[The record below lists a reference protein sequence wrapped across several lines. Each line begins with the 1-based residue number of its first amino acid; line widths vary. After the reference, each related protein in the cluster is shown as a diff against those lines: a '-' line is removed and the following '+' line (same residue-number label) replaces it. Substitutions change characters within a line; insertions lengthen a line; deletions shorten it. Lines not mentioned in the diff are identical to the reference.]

1 MEGMNSSSETP
12 AGRLATERLIAAALD
27 CDRYVNGTHFIP
39 SDAPDLAPMLARCVE
54 DREPVVLISPDGREL
69 LATPVLGRLGGLGA
83 AAMQRL
89 RRGRT
94 SATGA
99 TGPVTI
105 PPLYRVELRE
115 SPEGLT

>member
-1 MEGMNSSSETP
+1 VSSSSETP

-39 SDAPDLAPMLARCVE
+39 SDAPDLAPMLARCLE
-54 DREPVVLISPDGREL
+54 DRDPVALISPDGREL
-69 LATPVLGRLGGLGA
+69 LATPVLGRLGGLVA

-94 SATGA
+94 SAAGA

-115 SPEGLT
+115 SPVGLT